1 MAPESRPHAPE
12 LALTAERPAPKA
24 KPRITRILI
33 VCDYPVLRLGL
44 RAILKAPDLRVVG
57 ETATP
62 AGALDLV
69 ESRNPDIVVLG
80 CRVAEEEGLDLL
92 ARIKRG
98 WPRVSVVIVT
108 IPRSDIQVS
117 RALALGCSGYLLE
130 TLDGPAFRK
139 AIRDIARGE
148 CVIEPGLL
156 RDLLTGLTREV
167 GTRRA
172 QVSQELTAP
181 EREVLRLITEGQTNR
196 EIAQRLQY
204 SLGTVKDY
212 VQRII
217 EKLGVSDRTQA
228 AVKAVR
234 LGLLE

>member
-1 MAPESRPHAPE
+1 M
-12 LALTAERPAPKA
+12 
-24 KPRITRILI
+24 
-33 VCDYPVLRLGL
+33 CDYPVLRLGL

-62 AGALDLV
+62 EGALDLV
-69 ESRNPDIVVLG
+69 ESRNPDIVLLG
-80 CRVAEEEGLDLL
+80 CRVAGEEGLDLL

-108 IPRSDIQVS
+108 IPGSDIQVS

-156 RDLLTGLTREV
+156 RNLLTDLTREV

-172 QVSQELTAP
+172 QVSQVLTAP

-196 EIAQRLQY
+196 QIAQRLRY

>member
-1 MAPESRPHAPE
+1 MVPESRSHAPE
-12 LALTAERPAPKA
+12 LALTAERPTPKA
-24 KPRITRILI
+24 RPRIIRILL

-57 ETATP
+57 EAATREE
-62 AGALDLV
+62 ALSLV

-80 CRVAEEEGLDLL
+80 CRVAGEEGLDLL

-108 IPRSDIQVS
+108 IPGSDIQVS

-130 TLDGPAFRK
+130 TLDGPALRK

-156 RDLLTGLTREV
+156 RDLLSGLARQM

-172 QVSQELTAP
+172 QASRELTAP

-196 EIAQRLQY
+196 QIAQRLRY

>member
-1 MAPESRPHAPE
+1 M
-12 LALTAERPAPKA
+12 
-24 KPRITRILI
+24 
-33 VCDYPVLRLGL
+33 CDYPVLRLGL

-57 ETATP
+57 ETATREE
-62 AGALDLV
+62 ALSLV
-69 ESRNPDIVVLG
+69 ESRNPDIVLLG
-80 CRVAEEEGLDLL
+80 CRVAGEEGLDLL

-108 IPRSDIQVS
+108 IPGSDIQVS

-130 TLDGPAFRK
+130 TLDGPALRK

-156 RDLLTGLTREV
+156 RDLLTDLSREM
-167 GTRRA
+167 GTRWA
-172 QVSQELTAP
+172 QASRELTAP

-196 EIAQRLQY
+196 QIAQRLRH

-212 VQRII
+212 CEPIRRTCRAVPRLQAPAYQQPPDPVADRG
-217 EKLGVSDRTQA
+217 EHLRHLGIARPG
-228 AVKAVR
+228 R
-234 LGLLE
+234 RM